1 MLKTSIFL
9 FLTISQLDTLN
20 FCSITNVNRV
30 VLCIDKISNFKF
42 LNLHF
47 ILMLAIVTKK
57 EIKMKKKML
66 TKKLNSKLWQVRI
79 LF

>member
-1 MLKTSIFL
+1 M
-9 FLTISQLDTLN
+9 
-20 FCSITNVNRV
+20 
-30 VLCIDKISNFKF
+30 DKISNFKF